1 MRDIVSILAGIA
13 VGLVWFLLW
22 DYLLRVF
29 GIPMSPRKA
38 EDLTGRRERL
48 KQIGKFRYVLLCGVL
63 GFGFA
68 FGLAMTTADYIWRD
82 SFNWNYELSK
92 LVFLSLFFGLF
103 QGMRNWGEFREP
115 VPFPPNYPP
124 QK

>member
-1 MRDIVSILAGIA
+1 
-13 VGLVWFLLW
+13 
-22 DYLLRVF
+22 
-29 GIPMSPRKA
+29 MSPRKA
-38 EDLTGRRERL
+38 EDVTGRRERL

-63 GFGFA
+63 EFGFA

-92 LVFLSLFFGLF
+92 LAFVSLFLGLF